1 MPKTNHRVTSI
12 VATFFL
18 VAMANISGCSD
29 AISKNSGIVP
39 ANSPNSPNSPA
50 PANPSNS
57 PASTPKS
64 KNPADD
70 QANNQLNNQPNNQGN
85 QAAGG
90 GVKPPQATSRLNNNS
105 TNSPTNSQGSLQI
118 RFVPDA
124 ALSPQ
129 LVIEQG
135 GKTSTFNVQDVR
147 AEMMGS
153 VDCEKMVQVD
163 RQSLTG
169 NNFMRDRLSIDPQT
183 GNIAI
188 GVIFQYC
195 ALTQESAIVLLQPQA
210 TGGYQT
216 SLLQVPGFKALPTA
230 NATYPL
236 GYIKNLR
243 YTNGELLVTHGSA
256 ADSEAE
262 IVFRDGKFVSCRITT
277 PGEGGGNLCLEAV
290 P

>member
-1 MPKTNHRVTSI
+1 MPRTNHRVPSI
-12 VATFFL
+12 AATL
-18 VAMANISGCSD
+18 LLLAMVSISGCSD
-29 AISKNSGIVP
+29 STSKNSGIVP
-39 ANSPNSPNSPA
+39 ASPANSPSSTPKLDNSPNSPA
-50 PANPSNS
+50 
-57 PASTPKS
+57 
-64 KNPADD
+64 
-70 QANNQLNNQPNNQGN
+70 NNQKNNQGN
-85 QAAGG
+85 QAAVEA
-90 GVKPPQATSRLNNNS
+90 VKPPETTSRLNSNQTNNQTKSFS
-105 TNSPTNSQGSLQI
+105 TPQI
-118 RFVPDA
+118 RVVPDE

-129 LVIEQG
+129 LVVEQG
-135 GKTSTFNVQDVR
+135 GQTSTFDAQDVK

-153 VDCEKMVQVD
+153 VDCEKMVRVD

-169 NNFMRDRLSIDPQT
+169 NNFMRNQVSIDPQT

-236 GYIKNLR
+236 GYINNLR
-243 YTNGELLVTHGSA
+243 YNNGELIVTHGSA
-256 ADSEAE
+256 SDAEAE
-262 IVFRDGKFVSCRITT
+262 IVFRDEKFVSCRITT
-277 PGEGGGNLCLEAV
+277 PGEGGGNLCLESV

>member
-12 VATFFL
+12 AATL
-18 VAMANISGCSD
+18 LLLAMASISGCSD
-29 AISKNSGIVP
+29 SISKNSGIVP
-39 ANSPNSPNSPA
+39 ASPANSPNPA
-50 PANPSNS
+50 SPSNS
-57 PASTPKS
+57 PTSTPKLDNS
-64 KNPADD
+64 PDN
-70 QANNQLNNQPNNQGN
+70 QAN
-85 QAAGG
+85 QAVGET
-90 GVKPPQATSRLNNNS
+90 VKPPETTSKLNNNS
-105 TNSPTNSQGSLQI
+105 ANNQANSAATPQI

-129 LVIEQG
+129 LVVEQG
-135 GKTSTFNVQDVR
+135 GKTSTFNAQDVQV
-147 AEMMGS
+147 EMMGS

-163 RQSLTG
+163 RQSLSG

-195 ALTQESAIVLLQPQA
+195 ALIQESAIVLLQPQA

-230 NATYPL
+230 RATYPL
-236 GYIKNLR
+236 GYIKSLR
-243 YTNGELLVTHGSA
+243 YNNGELLVTHGGA
-256 ADSEAE
+256 ADAEAE
-262 IVFRDGKFVSCRITT
+262 IVFRDGKFVSCNITT
-277 PGEGGGNLCLEAV
+277 PGEGSGNLCLESV

>member
-1 MPKTNHRVTSI
+1 MPKTNHRVSSI
-12 VATFFL
+12 TATL
-18 VAMANISGCSD
+18 LLLAMAGISGCSD
-29 AISKNSGIVP
+29 SISKNSGIVP
-39 ANSPNSPNSPA
+39 ASPPSSSSPASPDNSPT
-50 PANPSNS
+50 
-57 PASTPKS
+57 STPKS
-64 KNPADD
+64 DNSPHR
-70 QANNQLNNQPNNQGN
+70 QANNQANNQKNNQGN
-85 QAAGG
+85 QAAGEA
-90 GVKPPQATSRLNNNS
+90 VKPPETISRLNNNS
-105 TNSPTNSQGSLQI
+105 SNSSTNSQGTPQI

-129 LVIEQG
+129 LVVARG
-135 GKTSTFNVQDVR
+135 GQTATFNAQDVR

-153 VDCEKMVQVD
+153 VDCNKMVQVD

-169 NNFMRDRLSIDPQT
+169 NNFMRDRVSIDPQT

-188 GVIFQYC
+188 GLIFQYC

-230 NATYPL
+230 EATYPL

-243 YTNGELLVTHGSA
+243 YNNGELLVTHGSA
-256 ADSEAE
+256 SDAEAE
-262 IVFRDGKFVSCRITT
+262 IVFRDGKFVSCSITT
-277 PGEGGGNLCLEAV
+277 PGEGSSNLCLESV